1 MKNMRCLMR
10 DVIIALSLF
19 LIEKYSATEVKFTC
33 SHFNMLWQPC
43 KPTETEHRIFALSNK
58 FSSASV

>member
-1 MKNMRCLMR
+1 MK

-33 SHFNMLWQPC
+33 SHFNML
-43 KPTETEHRIFALSNK
+43 
-58 FSSASV
+58 